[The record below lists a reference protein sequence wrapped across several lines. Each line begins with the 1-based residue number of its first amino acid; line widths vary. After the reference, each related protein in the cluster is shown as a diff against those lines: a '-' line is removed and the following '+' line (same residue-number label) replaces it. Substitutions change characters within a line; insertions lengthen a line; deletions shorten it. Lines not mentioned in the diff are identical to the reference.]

1 MTKDHPAHFTC
12 KASAS
17 NLPSKLGFKVTSHHA
32 DLLSD
37 LIKDDLVILEEPK
50 ESWVEAREGSDVAGW
65 ASSRSLIMR
74 PGLLERAGQLGEQ
87 ITFECQVPDPYHER
101 RILIS
106 ASKYVELRVPKPPQ
120 PDLSLHIDGPSE
132 IRYNEIA
139 QFRCS
144 ANRDNIELEWKLDQK
159 LKSDIGKVELILQPG
174 QIRHGERRVTLE
186 CSGMDEKSD
195 IVSVKHDVEV
205 LCKFGILFFRLGK
218 KIHFLI

>member
-1 MTKDHPAHFTC
+1 MTKEHPAHFTC

-17 NLPSKLGFKVTSHHA
+17 NLPSKLSFKVTSHHA

-50 ESWVEAREGSDVAGW
+50 ESWVENPTLGVASGW
-65 ASSRSLIMR
+65 ASSRSLILR
-74 PGLLERAGQLGEQ
+74 PALLERAGQLGEQ

-101 RILIS
+101 RILVS
-106 ASKYVELRVPKPPQ
+106 ASKYVLLRAPVVLK
-120 PDLSLHIDGPSE
+120 DLSLHIDGPSE

-144 ANRDNIELEWKLDQK
+144 ANRDNIELEWKLDHRT
-159 LKSDIGKVELILQPG
+159 KSDIGKVELILQPG

-186 CSGMDEKSD
+186 CSGMDENGD

-205 LCKFGILFFRLGK
+205 LCKINL
-218 KIHFLI
+218 HFNINAVAI

>member
-1 MTKDHPAHFTC
+1 M
-12 KASAS
+12 
-17 NLPSKLGFKVTSHHA
+17 TSHHA

-50 ESWVEAREGSDVAGW
+50 ESWVENRLGDAGVASGW
-65 ASSRSLIMR
+65 ASSRSLILR
-74 PGLLERAGQLGEQ
+74 PALLERAGQLGEQ

-101 RILIS
+101 RILVS
-106 ASKYVELRVPKPPQ
+106 ASKYVLLRAPVQALK
-120 PDLSLHIDGPSE
+120 DLSLHIDGPSE

-144 ANRDNIELEWKLDQK
+144 ANRDNIELEWKLDHK
-159 LKSDIGKVELILQPG
+159 IKSDIGKVELILQPG

-186 CSGMDEKSD
+186 CSGVDENSD

-205 LCKFGILFFRLGK
+205 LCKS
-218 KIHFLI
+218 IHSYINAI